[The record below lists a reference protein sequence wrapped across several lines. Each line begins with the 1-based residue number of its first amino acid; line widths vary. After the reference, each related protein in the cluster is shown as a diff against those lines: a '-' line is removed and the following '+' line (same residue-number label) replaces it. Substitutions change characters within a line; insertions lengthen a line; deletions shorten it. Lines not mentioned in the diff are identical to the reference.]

1 MFRFSFTGLRVR
13 TRLRYV
19 SQSAEDVV
27 ETVGSIT
34 IMDVEDYE
42 NILNSTI
49 LFFFEALLSKNDP
62 RQDFRFAEISLKI
75 R

>member
-62 RQDFRFAEISLKI
+62 RSDFIFSESA
-75 R
+75 

>member
-62 RQDFRFAEISLKI
+62 RQDFRFAEISFKI